1 VSSLR
6 SGSAPTVTTPGTSD
20 VVAFRRALA
29 KAAPSLRRDLPW
41 LNSSRPWAVLVSEVM
56 LQQTST
62 SRVMEPWARFVEQF
76 PTAESCASAPLAEVL
91 VAWSGLGYPRRA
103 KSLHEAA
110 RMIRDEF
117 EGEVPSDVDELRRLP
132 GVGEY
137 TSHAVASF
145 AFDKRVAV
153 LDTNVGRVLARAL
166 ANRPLPMS
174 AARDLAHQLLPKQ
187 NTAAFNQAM
196 IDLGAQFC
204 RALPRCEACPLA
216 RSCAWQ
222 REGGADPAPLS
233 AGVSRPQAPFVGSNR
248 QLRGR
253 VLRALH
259 EGPRAKTGLVREL
272 AVAPARAEIV
282 LDSLVRDGLIT
293 KSARSYSLSGG
304 DPH

>member
-1 VSSLR
+1 
-6 SGSAPTVTTPGTSD
+6 
-20 VVAFRRALA
+20 
-29 KAAPSLRRDLPW
+29 
-41 LNSSRPWAVLVSEVM
+41 M

-62 SRVMEPWARFVEQF
+62 SRVIEPWAKFLEKF
-76 PTAESCASAPLAEVL
+76 PTAESCANASLAEIL

-110 RMIRDEF
+110 RMIRDDF
-117 EGEVPSDVDELRRLP
+117 EGEVPREVEQLRRLP

-145 AFDKRVAV
+145 AFGQHVAV

-174 AARDLAHQLLPKQ
+174 AGRELARQLLPR
-187 NTAAFNQAM
+187 NGAAVFNQAM
-196 IDLGAQFC
+196 LDLGAQFC
-204 RALPRCEACPLA
+204 RATPRCEPCPLA
-216 RSCAWQ
+216 RSCAWR
-222 REGGADPAPLS
+222 REGGVDPAPLS

-259 EGPRAKTGLVREL
+259 DGPRAKSRLVREL
-272 AVAPARAEIV
+272 AVAPTRAESV

-293 KSARSYSLSGG
+293 KVARSYSLSIGE
-304 DPH
+304 PL